1 MKKRILGKS
10 NLEVTALGL
19 GCMRLATWQ
28 MGGKSFNFGKIDE
41 TEAISAIHMAIDA
54 EINVFDTAAVY
65 GAGSNEKLLGK
76 AIKNR
81 RDKVIVISKGGYH
94 IDDARNMV
102 VSRSGEEIIDWKDV
116 TESPDILE
124 SPQDIKKIC
133 EGSLK
138 RLDIDYIDFY
148 LLHTF
153 FQNDK
158 FDLEKAAQ
166 IRDSLEELVQEGKI
180 RWYGWSTDWP
190 HQAEVFMKGKHCACV
205 MQDLSV
211 LSGNEET
218 LKLCENNNLA
228 SINRTPLGG
237 GTWLTENKPGDI
249 SYRGEVMDEKQIE
262 QMKSLKDVLTSDGRN
277 IVQGL
282 IGWLWARSSIT
293 IPIPGWDNKEHI
305 KGLIGALEYGPLNSE
320 QMSEIER
327 IKEEMN

>member
-10 NLEVTALGL
+10 DLEVTALGL
-19 GCMRLATWQ
+19 GCMRLASWH
-28 MGGKSFNFGKIDE
+28 MGGKKLDFAKIDE
-41 TEAISAIHMAIDA
+41 EEAINAIQMAIDSG
-54 EINVFDTAAVY
+54 INVFDTAAVY

-94 IDDARNMV
+94 IDGARNIV
-102 VSRSGEEIIDWKDV
+102 VSRSGKEIIDWKDI

-138 RLDIDYIDFY
+138 RLDSGYIDFY

-153 FQNDK
+153 FKNDK

-166 IRDSLEELVQEGKI
+166 IRDSMEELVQEGKI

-205 MQDLSV
+205 MQDFSV
-211 LSGNEET
+211 LTGNEET

-228 SINRTPLGG
+228 SIIRTPLGG
-237 GTWLTENKPGDI
+237 GTWLAENKPGDI

-262 QMKSLKDVLTSDGRN
+262 QMRSLKDILTSDGRN

-293 IPIPGWDNKEHI
+293 IPIPGFSKTIQVKELI
-305 KGLIGALEYGPLNSE
+305 KTLEYGPLDSG
-320 QMSEIER
+320 QMAEIKR
-327 IKEEMN
+327 IKEEMD